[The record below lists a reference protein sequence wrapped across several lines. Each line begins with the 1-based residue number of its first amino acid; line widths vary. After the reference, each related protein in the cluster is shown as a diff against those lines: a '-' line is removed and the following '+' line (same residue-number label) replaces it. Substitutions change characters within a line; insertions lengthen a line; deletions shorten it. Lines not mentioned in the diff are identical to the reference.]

1 MKMLTILAISF
12 FLFFNSAQ
20 AGRFKL
26 EKSLMDTRETRFVPH
41 TGDGEWNNYLAM
53 NLPFAPV
60 ADVFKQLLIKERIQL
75 TSRAE
80 AHLTIITP
88 IEYWRTL
95 KPAGVTI
102 AEINELAAKA
112 KIQSLGFTPICLG
125 QGSALLEGTI
135 EKTFY
140 IVVKSS
146 DAINMRKAIKKLFVS
161 RGGDASLFLPESF
174 YPHITIGFTKRDLH
188 ESDKVIKNKS
198 TCIYELDLI

>member
-1 MKMLTILAISF
+1 MKMFTLLGISI
-12 FLFFNSAQ
+12 LFFSYNAQ
-20 AGRFKL
+20 SGHFKL
-26 EKSLMDTRETRFVPH
+26 EKSLMDARETRFVPH
-41 TGDGEWNNYLAM
+41 TGDGEWDNYLVM
-53 NLPFAPV
+53 NLPFTPV
-60 ADVFKQLLIKERIQL
+60 ADVFKQLLLKERVQL
-75 TSRAE
+75 TSRGE

-95 KPAGVTI
+95 KPAGITI
-102 AEINELAAKA
+102 SEINELAVKA

-146 DAINMRKAIKKLFVS
+146 DAINMRKAIKKLFIG
-161 RGGDASLFLPESF
+161 RGGDASLFLPENF
-174 YPHITIGFTKRDLH
+174 HPHITIGFTKRDLH